1 MGTYLKLI
9 ESDKIGS
16 NEQRSFMN
24 HHKDQP
30 NNGPTIYKFKNS
42 TTNISRLAVV
52 DKSYYLIMIMK
63 QISHGGLVI
72 KMDFLEF
79 I

>member
-30 NNGPTIYKFKNS
+30 NNGPLY
-42 TTNISRLAVV
+42 TNLKIRKLT
-52 DKSYYLIMIMK
+52 
-63 QISHGGLVI
+63 LVA
-72 KMDFLEF
+72 
-79 I
+79 